1 MRASKPPFVVPLLFS
16 LFLALSQSGLAQVPK
31 DLAWQML
38 SEGVRDKD
46 ARTAGNRS
54 SVFGIGPGR

>member
-1 MRASKPPFVVPLLFS
+1 MLASKPPFVVPLLFS

-46 ARTAGNRS
+46 A
-54 SVFGIGPGR
+54 

>member
-46 ARTAGNRS
+46 A
-54 SVFGIGPGR
+54 